1 MIGWVL
7 PILSMLLLFLMVALA
22 LRGFVLAIGQH
33 SLLGLWLTYLGF
45 VQTRLRIFN
54 VHPE

>member
-1 MIGWVL
+1 
-7 PILSMLLLFLMVALA
+7 MLLLFLMVTLA
-22 LRGFVLAIGQH
+22 LRGFVLAVGQK
-33 SLLGLWLTYLGF
+33 SLLCLWLTYLGF